1 MDLPLI
7 AALIMFSGTLF
18 FLIIG
23 TPISISVGISS
34 FGAML
39 AILPFQGAIVT
50 SSQRIFV
57 GLDSFALLAIPFFI
71 LAGNI
76 MNNGGIAIRLINF
89 SQIISGRFPGSLAQ
103 TNIVSNMLFGSIS
116 GSGVRRFSR

>member
-89 SQIISGRFPGSLAQ
+89 SQIISGRFPGSLALRDPLIN
-103 TNIVSNMLFGSIS
+103 TP
-116 GSGVRRFSR
+116 VRLHFF